1 MDTELI
7 ELQSEYLKSIPEKLD
22 QIYELVLKLDKKE
35 NVKESISD
43 LKGII
48 HSIKGTSG
56 SYEINFLSDLCHKF
70 EDQIESLEGGKSD
83 VSKSFLFI
91 DLMRE
96 YLDFF
101 TPGENS
107 SNEDFLKRLNNLIG
121 NLAVETKAKI
131 DLRKKI
137 LVISFDNFIDEAVF
151 LALSKFNTEIE
162 PIKKLKDLKDQKGF
176 DFLFLDESAIE
187 ILDSIPSLIKKG
199 LLKNPDKI
207 FFLRSSE
214 NVKFLGKDINYLN
227 KSYKIIKDL
236 RDAFKSV
243 PSKKSPNTIL
253 IVDDDESLHPLFSMA
268 FKKFP
273 SIKILISS
281 SSKDALKKIEQGN
294 IDLLMLDLMMPEING
309 KELFE
314 MVRKKELKIPIIF
327 LTGLSKPEE
336 VKELID
342 LGAQGVITKPFKV
355 PNLAGQIMDI
365 WYKV

>member
-7 ELQSEYLKSIPEKLD
+7 ELQSDYLKSLPEKLD
-22 QIYELVLKLDKKE
+22 QIYELVLKLDKRE
-35 NVKESISD
+35 NVKESIAY

-70 EDQIESLEGGKSD
+70 EDQIESLEKGESE

-107 SNEDFLKRLNNLIG
+107 SDEDFLKRLNILIG
-121 NLAVETKAKI
+121 NLNVEPKVKI

-137 LVISFDNFIDEAVF
+137 LVISLDNFIDEAVF
-151 LALSKFNTEIE
+151 LALSKFNTEIIS
-162 PIKKLKDLKDQKGF
+162 IKKLEDLKGQKGI
-176 DFLFLDESAIE
+176 DFLFLDESAME

-214 NVKFLGKDINYLN
+214 NVKFLGKSINSLN
-227 KSYKIIKDL
+227 KSYKIIKDI
-236 RDAFKSV
+236 RDVFKSV
-243 PSKKSPNTIL
+243 PTKKNPNSIL
-253 IVDDDESLHPLFSMA
+253 IVDDDESLHPLFLMA
-268 FKKFP
+268 FKKF
-273 SIKILISS
+273 SLIKITISS
-281 SSKDALKKIEQGN
+281 NSKDALKKIEQGN
-294 IDLLMLDLMMPEING
+294 FDLLLLDLMMPEING
-309 KELFE
+309 KEIFE
-314 MVRKKELKIPIIF
+314 MVRKKGFKIPIFF

-336 VKELID
+336 IKELTD
-342 LGAQGVITKPFKV
+342 LGAQGVITKPFKI
-355 PNLAGQIMDI
+355 PNLAGQIMDL